1 MILWMIKLI
10 NSVRKTIAG
19 RKHPSQLAWA
29 IALGFLLGVIPHG
42 NLLTVALVL
51 IVLTLHVNHALVAL
65 VGIGVTLVA
74 PRIDPT
80 FDRLGR
86 WFFEQPRVAEA
97 LTKAYQYPLMAWTD
111 LNNTVVMGSFLIGL
125 SAVLPLYLL
134 TYPVFRAWAATGV
147 DPDEDV
153 QQVKSSSKR
162 KSDNASP
169 RSDVPRHRID
179 SRHHDSLG
187 GHVAAEK
194 NADAIPQTAPV
205 NEPSP
210 AAIATSGRVYDVRRI
225 DAATPVDSPAVK
237 QPAVSAPRQTRVA
250 ISASGPVH
258 RPANSPAAKGTAATP
273 RPIPSNTSVD
283 SHGSTADDQ
292 HKIDEALSYLLRQ
305 LRDSQ
310 DKDAA

>member
-10 NSVRKTIAG
+10 SSVRKTIAG

-29 IALGFLLGVIPHG
+29 VALGFLLGVIPHG

-125 SAVLPLYLL
+125 IAVLPLYLL
-134 TYPVFRAWAATGV
+134 TYPVFRAWAAAGA
-147 DPDEDV
+147 DPDEEV
-153 QQVKSSSKR
+153 QPVEAASKL
-162 KSDNASP
+162 KSDKLSHAI
-169 RSDVPRHRID
+169 DVPRHRID
-179 SRHHDSLG
+179 SRHNDSLDS
-187 GHVAAEK
+187 HVAAQKPAE
-194 NADAIPQTAPV
+194 ATPQTAPV
-205 NEPSP
+205 SESSAP
-210 AAIATSGRVYDVRRI
+210 AIASSGRVYDVRRI
-225 DAATPVDSPAVK
+225 DAVTPVDSPAVK
-237 QPAVSAPRQTRVA
+237 QPAVSTPRQTRVA

-258 RPANSPAAKGTAATP
+258 RSANSAAAKSTTVTP
-273 RPIPSNTSVD
+273 KPVQSYTSVD

-305 LRDSQ
+305 LRDSK